1 MIHLYFKKIKAY
13 EKVQDGRLTWASYLA
28 SVVGLQHAV
37 WTRLLQVRCG
47 LTGRHVHRVDQ
58 NVPRLPWFVSRCII
72 GSGPKHLQDSE
83 IFSKHFHC
91 RLCSHLN
98 PCSRPSVTDKRTL
111 SRKKQSSTE
120 SRESPADRR
129 LSSRKDGAAYG
140 EEGYPHRGPAHQTTG
155 RPPQG
160 PSTSL
165 PQQLPKKISLSS
177 RGEQRKGSREEMR
190 RDGKRP

>member
-1 MIHLYFKKIKAY
+1 M
-13 EKVQDGRLTWASYLA
+13 
-28 SVVGLQHAV
+28 VGLQHAV

-47 LTGRHVHRVDQ
+47 LTGRHVHRVDRK
-58 NVPRLPWFVSRCII
+58 VPRLPWFVSRCII
-72 GSGPKHLQDSE
+72 
-83 IFSKHFHC
+83 HC

-165 PQQLPKKISLSS
+165 PQQLPKKVRSLLS
-177 RGEQRKGSREEMR
+177 
-190 RDGKRP
+190 